1 MRTLLLLSAS
11 GIAGIATSGYDWF
24 HLTGGGGE
32 YYIAADWRR

>member
-24 HLTGGGGE
+24 HLTGG
-32 YYIAADWRR
+32 ANFRR